1 MTKQI
6 FVLIH
11 QQKKVILH
19 FYILFPHKT
28 EKLKRKRT
36 KVNIGFWYWRYQIC
50 SRASLEKSTKGWG
63 TCWCGR
69 PLGYFLSFTTF
80 LSFLCSVFCPLPLW
94 SRLGGS
100 LTSLATLFSRESMAF
115 LFLVS
120 MAFYF
125 TMLIN
130 VLCLIGAPRV
140 LCKYNVMQGVQHVVF
155 FVLTLVGATCLGHG
169 ETNDPP
175 FQAKWH
181 VKYVMT
187 KAQLFFH
194 ANE

>member
-19 FYILFPHKT
+19 FYILFPHRT

-36 KVNIGFWYWRYQIC
+36 KVNMGFWYWRYQIY
-50 SRASLEKSTKGWG
+50 SRASLEKSAEGCG
-63 TCWCGR
+63 TSWCGR
-69 PLGYFLSFTTF
+69 PLGSFLSFTTF

-94 SRLGGS
+94 SRPGGS
-100 LTSLATLFSRESMAF
+100 LTSLATLLSWESMAF
-115 LFLVS
+115 LLSVS
-120 MAFYF
+120 TAFYF

-130 VLCLIGAPRV
+130 ALCLIGAPRV
-140 LCKYNVMQGVQHVVF
+140 LCKYIVMQGVRHVVF
-155 FVLTLVGATCLGHG
+155 LVLTLVGATCLGHG
-169 ETNDPP
+169 ETDVPP

-181 VKYVMT
+181 VVCYDNST
-187 KAQLFFH
+187 TILH

>member
-1 MTKQI
+1 MNDRLSNMTKQI

-11 QQKKVILH
+11 QQKKVVLH

-50 SRASLEKSTKGWG
+50 SRASLEKSTKGCG

-94 SRLGGS
+94 SIPGGS
-100 LTSLATLFSRESMAF
+100 LTSLAMATLFSWESMAF

-130 VLCLIGAPRV
+130 VLCSIGAPRV
-140 LCKYNVMQGVQHVVF
+140 LCKYKNVMQ
-155 FVLTLVGATCLGHG
+155 
-169 ETNDPP
+169 
-175 FQAKWH
+175 
-181 VKYVMT
+181 
-187 KAQLFFH
+187 
-194 ANE
+194 